1 MSFTEFL
8 QSLQVSGIINKWF
21 YQGLFK
27 FRGNPLTDATVF
39 AKDPGIFFVE
49 DNMKDEMLIMAENN

>member
-1 MSFTEFL
+1 MSFEEFL
-8 QSLQVSGIINKWF
+8 QSLQVFGIINKWF

-39 AKDPGIFFVE
+39 ARDPGIVLVE
-49 DNMKDEMLIMAENN
+49 DNMKYEMLIMTGNN